1 MNKNFMY
8 LFYGFFCLAILP
20 DHFIV
25 NDFLGFRVK
34 KLYLYFRNSLYNHH
48 RYHIKNGNISK
59 RFKLSKRKFSFNNIH
74 MNIGNVR
81 WYSVNRSIKENKVK
95 SLVSTNYIFN
105 ELSYGNKQSDSKS
118 YFFKTVHTNL
128 VFCSHFNLISTKYLN
143 YLVNNEYFSS
153 YSVNLYFK
161 RFIQT
166 ENLHSKSLV
175 YRY

>member
-1 MNKNFMY
+1 
-8 LFYGFFCLAILP
+8 
-20 DHFIV
+20 
-25 NDFLGFRVK
+25 
-34 KLYLYFRNSLYNHH
+34 
-48 RYHIKNGNISK
+48 
-59 RFKLSKRKFSFNNIH
+59 

-95 SLVSTNYIFN
+95 SLVSTNYLFN
-105 ELSYGNKQSDSKS
+105 ELSYRNKQSDYKS
-118 YFFKTVHTNL
+118 YFFKIVHTNL
-128 VFCSHFNLISTKYLN
+128 AFCSHFNLTSIKHLN

-175 YRY
+175 Y